1 MEQLTLLCTT
11 QSRTSS
17 SAWKMPA
24 DTSQDTKQR
33 EAGNRWDFL
42 PAMTLSSLEQ
52 AHGFEV
58 FISPT
63 MGGALYVF
71 FSSQESDQVS
81 STIISIL

>member
-1 MEQLTLLCTT
+1 MERLTLLCAT

-17 SAWKMPA
+17 FAWKMPA

-42 PAMTLSSLEQ
+42 PAMALCSLAQ
-52 AHGFEV
+52 AHSLAV

-63 MGGALYVF
+63 MGGALCVF
-71 FSSQESDQVS
+71 L
-81 STIISIL
+81 ISRI